1 METIVTFTNRVVFA
15 VLSFLGF
22 IQLIAGI
29 IILYRLF
36 GENGPDASWLTDYG
50 FKRITL
56 CFLSEISGLLMLIL
70 CFHYS
75 RTMGVFDIKK

>member
-1 METIVTFTNRVVFA
+1 MKTILIFIDRVVFA
-15 VLSFLGF
+15 VLATLGF
-22 IQLIAGI
+22 IQVIAGI

-36 GENGPDASWLTDYG
+36 GENGPDASWLTDFG

-75 RTMGVFDIKK
+75 RAMGVFDIKK

>member
-1 METIVTFTNRVVFA
+1 MKSILIFIDRVVFA
-15 VLSFLGF
+15 VLATLGF
-22 IQLIAGI
+22 IQVNAGI

-36 GENGPDASWLTDYG
+36 GDNGPDASWLTDYG

-75 RTMGVFDIKK
+75 RTMDVFDIKK